1 MKKTNSARLLDSKS
15 IVYELK
21 EYHVDESDLSALSLA
36 AKIGENVERIFKTL
50 VLRGDKTGIFVAV
63 IPGNTEVD
71 LKKAAK
77 ASGNKKCA
85 MIQQKELLGLTGY
98 IRGGC
103 SPIGMKKT
111 YPTYIHETCQ
121 LWEYIFVSAGQR
133 GLQFKIRPDDLIAV
147 SKSFICNI
155 AV

>member
-133 GLQFKIRPDDLIAV
+133 GLQFKIRPDDLVAV
-147 SKSFICNI
+147 SKSFICDI